1 MPFTPKAGGCACGRI
16 RYDLVSDPI
25 TLYACHCTDCQTET
39 GASFT
44 LSMFVTRDS
53 VVPTHGEPHLREYTL
68 PDGRERRSYRCP
80 VCDVTL
86 WCVPRRFPDL
96 LNLQPGT
103 LDDTSWL
110 HPAGHIWTRIRQPW
124 IMLPPDTLSYD
135 ERPDDMLALVRAWKE
150 RPG

>member
-1 MPFTPKAGGCACGRI
+1 MSFTPKSGGCACARI

-25 TLYACHCTDCQTET
+25 TLYACHCTNCQTET

-44 LSMFVTRDS
+44 LSMIVTKDS
-53 VVPTHGEPHLREYTL
+53 IVLTNGEPSPRAYTL
-68 PDGRERRSYRCP
+68 PDGRERHSHRCSA
-80 VCDVTL
+80 CDVTL

-110 HPAGHIWTRIRQPW
+110 RPAAHIWTRSRQPW
-124 IMLPPDTLSYD
+124 IVLPPDALSYD
-135 ERPDDMLALVRAWKE
+135 QQPDDVLPMIRAWKD
-150 RPG
+150 RPH